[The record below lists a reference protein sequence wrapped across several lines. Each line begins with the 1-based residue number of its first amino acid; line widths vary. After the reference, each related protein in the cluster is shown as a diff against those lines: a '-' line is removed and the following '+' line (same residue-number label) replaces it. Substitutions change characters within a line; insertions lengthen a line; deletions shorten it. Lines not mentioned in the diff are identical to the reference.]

1 MPVFDTN
8 DLLKQ
13 LEDSVTELI
22 TYAKH
27 LQELDSMQLN
37 RQAQP
42 GKWSIAQVIE
52 HLNSYNRYYL
62 PEINKALQQG
72 KDKNVPFHAV
82 FKPGAF
88 GNYFTKLMQPGADG
102 KIGNKMN
109 APKDHRPAANL
120 DVSKVFKEFLEGQQ
134 MLLSYLKVARVTDIG
149 KLRVPISISR
159 FVKLKLGDTFRF
171 LIAHQQRHM
180 LQAQR
185 VLKELSINTVGEA
198 G

>member
-1 MPVFDTN
+1 MPVFNTN

-13 LEDSVTELI
+13 LEDSVNELI
-22 TYAKH
+22 SYAKY
-27 LQELDSMQLN
+27 LQELDSMKLN
-37 RQAQP
+37 RQGHP

-62 PEINKALQQG
+62 PEINKALQHG
-72 KDKNVPFHAV
+72 KEQNVSFNAV
-82 FKPGAF
+82 FRPGVF

-109 APKDHRPAANL
+109 APKDHRPDAHL
-120 DVSKVFKEFLEGQQ
+120 DVSEVFKEFLARQQ
-134 MLLSYLKVARVTDIG
+134 MLLSYLKDARVTDIG

-185 VLKELSINTVGEA
+185 VLKELSINTAVI
-198 G
+198 